1 MIKVIVNGAH
11 GRMGSTVVN
20 AVVNDS
26 ELELV
31 GAVDIVGGMDAG
43 DKAG

>member
-1 MIKVIVNGAH
+1 MVLMV
-11 GRMGSTVVN
+11 VWVVPFVN

-43 DKAG
+43 DKQAVAKQVL